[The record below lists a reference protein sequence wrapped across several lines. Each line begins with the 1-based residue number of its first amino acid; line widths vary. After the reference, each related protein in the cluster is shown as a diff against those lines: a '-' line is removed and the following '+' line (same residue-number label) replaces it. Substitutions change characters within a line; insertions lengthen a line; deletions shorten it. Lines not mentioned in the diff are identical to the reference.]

1 MVQKL
6 TFKYTTFI
14 ILTDTK
20 ITPSLMTL
28 FSYKEQQSSI
38 KPLQALSKLSQIQFV
53 LLSDAKQDT
62 QILTLKRVGLKL
74 DTIRQTLL
82 LRKRSNTPWHLTNKQ
97 LLKLVIIGLLLMMV
111 NSFNIIQAFDQILTA
126 LQWAVKMASAPS
138 QKIMRRGRK
147 SGTPHLTLLSKRVFS
162 NQMLQTN
169 KLKKCLER
177 PGLDYI

>member
-1 MVQKL
+1 MLTVRDISKMEIQLMVQKL

-74 DTIRQTLL
+74 DTIR
-82 LRKRSNTPWHLTNKQ
+82 
-97 LLKLVIIGLLLMMV
+97 
-111 NSFNIIQAFDQILTA
+111 
-126 LQWAVKMASAPS
+126 
-138 QKIMRRGRK
+138 
-147 SGTPHLTLLSKRVFS
+147 
-162 NQMLQTN
+162 
-169 KLKKCLER
+169 
-177 PGLDYI
+177 